1 VIDELGEKERENVGK
16 PPAASAGPKGTWRSE
31 LIDWEKPFLVST
43 ALVAIN
49 KLRKHMIQ
57 AMANLLNS
65 IKWPSEDPEI

>member
-43 ALVAIN
+43 ALVAI
-49 KLRKHMIQ
+49 KAHK
-57 AMANLLNS
+57 
-65 IKWPSEDPEI
+65 EY